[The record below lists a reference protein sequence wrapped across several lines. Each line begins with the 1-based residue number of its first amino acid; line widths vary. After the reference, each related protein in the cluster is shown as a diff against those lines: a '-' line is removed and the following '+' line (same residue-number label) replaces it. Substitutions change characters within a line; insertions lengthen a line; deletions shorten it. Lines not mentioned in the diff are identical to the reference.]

1 MLQSFNFAAL
11 GLDLPHRL
19 FRLLCLL
26 RRLALLLLAATALPA
41 LAQAPAAAE
50 TPLKEI
56 AVAASAFVRG
66 APLPAWADVLPLPPP
81 PATRRALAV
90 RLDDT
95 HLRVADTP
103 VQLFNQ
109 AQQVNDPGALGQIG
123 QVSMFFNPAYQKL
136 VLHKALIL
144 RGTETI
150 DHTMSAQ
157 VRFLQREAGL
167 EQGIYSGVITAT
179 MLLPDVRVGD
189 TLHMQ
194 YAIEGA
200 NPIFG
205 RRYAQAVSWER
216 PAPVQW
222 RRVTLSFPEA
232 RSVQW
237 QWNGDGTP
245 SSLTPEVSTSGGM
258 KRLRFEERDVP
269 GVELEP
275 MLPRSFTPLRWLQ
288 FSEYADWGEVSR
300 WADGLFPPDE
310 PLPNELVPVIQRLLR
325 LPTRNEQVSAALQWV
340 QAEVRYYSVSLGESS
355 HRPHPPAEVLRN
367 RYGDCKDKSFLL
379 MRMLQSLGIPAR
391 AVLASLGAPQ
401 RPARLLPSPLA
412 FDHAVVQVRLDGR
425 DFYLDPTRLGQRGP
439 LERMGQ
445 GLEDASVLVVD
456 ARDVIGLST
465 VRSPNRHELFRSE
478 LSETFRLPAFT
489 DDAELDLQQRWVGLQ
504 AEQVR
509 LTLARFDPER
519 LKRVLLTGPDRR
531 YPGISL
537 VGSPE
542 LVDEV
547 DQNRITVRAK
557 FKVPKLAVADAAGN
571 WLMRFTPSN
580 LQGSVAVPPAVARS
594 WPLALPSFPTTLV
607 YNAEMQWPDSVSG
620 VSDAPAQRVS
630 NAQFSAEVSRSFRGN
645 VSRVAVQFEPLAS
658 GVPAK
663 DVPKMLDDVKT
674 MERMIG
680 GTMTVA
686 RSQVKDG
693 GFLGMGRKTLQDT
706 LAARAQAVVERT
718 GKALAGSQLSG
729 DDLAA
734 TLCARAEGL
743 ANLGMAADGLKD
755 ADAAVKQA
763 PTLAGAWQCH
773 GNLAW
778 ATGQFAQAS
787 SDFGKALSLGQPP
800 FEAYY
805 RRGHAR
811 YFEGKLEQAA
821 EDFAKAVADRKEP
834 TEKLYAALWQAWTLQ
849 RLGRPLPA
857 DLLAL
862 ATQEPVGAWPR
873 PALAM
878 LAGLMTPEQVIAQ
891 IERKQGDDREL
902 ALAEGWFYIGEH
914 HLTRQQ
920 PERARDAF
928 EKARAKG
935 ITMYVEHVAAGFE
948 LARLG
953 AKP

>member
-1 MLQSFNFAAL
+1 M
-11 GLDLPHRL
+11 PHRL
-19 FRLLCLL
+19 LYLLC
-26 RRLALLLLAATALPA
+26 RLALLMLASTVSPA
-41 LAQAPAAAE
+41 WAQAPAAAE

-81 PATRRALAV
+81 PATRRALVV
-90 RLDDT
+90 RLEDT

-109 AQQVNDPGALGQIG
+109 AQQVNDAGALGQIG

-144 RGTETI
+144 RGNETV
-150 DHTMSAQ
+150 DHTMSAP

-194 YAIEGA
+194 YSVEGA

-216 PAPVQW
+216 PVPVQW
-222 RRVTLSFPEA
+222 RRVTLSFAEA
-232 RSVQW
+232 RNVQW
-237 QWNGDGTP
+237 QWNGDGKP
-245 SSLTPEVSTSGGM
+245 SSLMPEVSTAGGM

-269 GVELEP
+269 GVELETL
-275 MLPRSFTPLRWLQ
+275 LPRSFTPLRWLQ

-325 LPTRNEQVSAALQWV
+325 LPTRNEQASAALQWV
-340 QAEVRYYSVSLGESS
+340 QAEIRYYSVSLGESS
-355 HRPHPPAEVLRN
+355 HRPHSPAEVLRN

-391 AVLASLGAPQ
+391 AVLASLVAPQ
-401 RPARLLPSPLA
+401 RPARMLPSPLA

-425 DFYLDPTRLGQRGP
+425 DYYLDPTRLGQRGP
-439 LERMGQ
+439 LDRMGQ

-456 ARDVIGLST
+456 PRDVTDLST
-465 VRSPNRHELFRSE
+465 VRSPNRRELFRNE
-478 LSETFRLPAFT
+478 LSETFRLPVFT

-504 AEQVR
+504 AEQIR
-509 LTLARFDPER
+509 MTLARFDPER

-537 VGSPE
+537 VGNPE
-542 LVDEV
+542 VVDDV
-547 DQNRITVRAK
+547 DQNRISVRAK
-557 FKVPKLAVADAAGN
+557 FKVPKLATADAAGN

-580 LQGSVAVPPAVARS
+580 LQGAVAVPTAVARS

-607 YNAEMQWPDSVSG
+607 YSAEMQWPDSVSG
-620 VSDAPAQRVS
+620 VSDPATQRVS
-630 NAQFSAEVSRSFRGN
+630 NAQFNAEVSRSFRGN
-645 VSRVAVQFEPLAS
+645 VSRVALQFEPLAS

-663 DVPKMLDDVKT
+663 DVPKLLDDVKT
-674 MERMIG
+674 LDRMVSGVMI
-680 GTMTVA
+680 VA
-686 RSQVKDG
+686 RNQVKDG
-693 GFLGMGRKTLQDT
+693 GFLGIGRKTLQDT

-718 GKALAGSQLSG
+718 GKALVGSQLSG

-743 ANLGMAADGLKD
+743 SNLGQAAAGLKD

-763 PTLAGAWQCH
+763 PTLASAWQCH
-773 GNLAW
+773 GNMAW
-778 ATGQFAQAS
+778 ANGQFAQATA
-787 SDFGKALSLGQPP
+787 DFGKALALGQPP

-834 TEKLYAALWQAWTLQ
+834 TDKLYAALWQAWTLQ
-849 RLGRPLPA
+849 RIGRPLPA

-862 ATQEPVGAWPR
+862 AAQETTGAWPR

-878 LAGLMTPEQVIAQ
+878 LAGLMTPEQVLAQ
-891 IERKQGDDREL
+891 IDRKQGDEREL

-914 HLTRQQ
+914 HLVRQQ
-920 PERARDAF
+920 PEQARDAF

-935 ITMYVEHVAAGFE
+935 ITMYLEHVAAGFE
-948 LARLG
+948 LARLRAG
-953 AKP
+953 P